1 MDVFTPFYYVIG
13 DVFAFR
19 AHLLDVFRALSPE
32 YGLLGSVLICTASF
46 VTFHHFKFF
55 FTPLLPRVF
64 PENPLFRRFFEFSS
78 IFWSVFACDRVPLCT
93 VTF

>member
-46 VTFHHFKFF
+46 VTFHHFEFF

-64 PENPLFRRFFEFSS
+64 PENPFSADFSS
-78 IFWSVFACDRVPLCT
+78 FRAFLVDFRV
-93 VTF
+93 

>member
-46 VTFHHFKFF
+46 VTFHHFEFF

-78 IFWSVFACDRVPLCT
+78 IFGRFSRVIEFLSVH
-93 VTF
+93 